1 MEGCACPTF
10 VSAVPGL
17 QLGAAFALRRLS
29 LSVNCRWKQRGHLM
43 TIIKPELDP
52 ADPVLDFEEHMRRFM
67 DGTLEHGMLTKDY
80 SKGEVTKVARQLE
93 AQIGAEEAG
102 AKRISGFRASSLPRE
117 LLQPSGSASGAGAQ
131 LR

>member
-1 MEGCACPTF
+1 MCQSSIS
-10 VSAVPGL
+10 VVPGF
-17 QLGAAFALRRLS
+17 GAAFVLRHLS
-29 LSVNCRWKQRGHLM
+29 LSINCRWKQRGHLM

-80 SKGEVTKVARQLE
+80 SKGELTKVARQLE
-93 AQIGAEEAG
+93 SQIGAEEVG
-102 AKRISGFRASSLPRE
+102 AKRIPGFHASSLPRE
-117 LLQPSGSASGAGAQ
+117 LLQSAGSESGGAQ